1 MQVGRR
7 RPSRWL
13 LALLALA
20 VVAIYA
26 VTIWVQM
33 GVQHGG

>member
-1 MQVGRR
+1 MQGGRR

-20 VVAIYA
+20 VAAIYA
-26 VTIWVQM
+26 VTIWVQT
-33 GVQHGG
+33 GGQHGG